1 MKYRGYTLTRHY
13 LPGSDFKLVHGMVKP
28 RTPTKADLDYVR
40 VETPWGFKFNE
51 STIKLAKQAIDKLE
65 TSHGHV

>member
-1 MKYRGYTLTRHY
+1 MKYRGYTLTSHY
-13 LPGSDFKLVHGMVKP
+13 LPGSNFKIVRSMVKP
-28 RTPTKADLDYVR
+28 RALTKADLDYVR

-51 STIKLAKQAIDKLE
+51 LTIKLAKQAIDKLE